1 MEKNKFPVSA
11 RHRLILQL
19 AINVLSTVNFVKEI
33 FPSGFFE
40 LEKFK
45 LLDEIE
51 LKPNVRL
58 FYLAAFRSVPT
69 PFQKPVD
76 GKLNKVEC

>member
-1 MEKNKFPVSA
+1 MEKNKFPVSVC
-11 RHRLILQL
+11 HRLILQP

-33 FPSGFFE
+33 FPSDFFE

-58 FYLAAFRSVPT
+58 FYLATFRSVPT
-69 PFQKPVD
+69 PLQKPVD
-76 GKLNKVEC
+76 GKFNKVEC